1 MKKIIIANVAALFFA
16 SAAFAAANISIP
28 TDFSKTGL
36 TLYAG
41 KATGDAGSTNDGKA
55 VQKTIGK
62 TSTGVSVGGITAT
75 NGYAIVTQHKNGN
88 KEYGSSHDSTAIYM
102 IDAVAGTPKLTQPSQ
117 IGSGDFV
124 TSGSG
129 WSTM

>member
-1 MKKIIIANVAALFFA
+1 MKKIIIANVAALLLA
-16 SAAFAAANISIP
+16 STAFAGTSISIP

-41 KATGDAGSTNDGKA
+41 KASGDAGASNDGKA

-102 IDAVAGTPKLTQPSQ
+102 IDAVAGTPKVTAPTQV
-117 IGSGDFV
+117 GSGDFV
-124 TSGSG
+124 VSGSG